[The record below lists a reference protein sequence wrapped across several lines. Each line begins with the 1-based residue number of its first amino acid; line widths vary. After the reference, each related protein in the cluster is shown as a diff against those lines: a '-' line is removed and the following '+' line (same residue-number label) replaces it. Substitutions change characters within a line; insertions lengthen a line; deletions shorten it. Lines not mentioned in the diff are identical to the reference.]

1 MSLCCEC
8 CVSSSRILCV
18 GLVTRPDS
26 PTECGVPECNHESS
40 IMRRPWSTRGGCAT
54 EKNLQCL
61 KDYSLLKRE
70 AVTFGRDLG
79 MFDNNVLLP
88 FFIVR
93 K

>member
-1 MSLCCEC
+1 MWIEEIEL
-8 CVSSSRILCV
+8 I
-18 GLVTRPDS
+18 
-26 PTECGVPECNHESS
+26 
-40 IMRRPWSTRGGCAT
+40 I
-54 EKNLQCL
+54 L